1 MPVYTWVED
10 SASRSATIHR
20 LGRRGVDQYKKSW
33 KIFGT
38 TDDTAVHRD
47 INAELTTTYLFWQH
61 PNQPDKQLQAESYT
75 LEYLGDEAWQLTVN
89 YAGAGADG
97 DEQDPLRRLRS
108 FDTAGGTQHITQG
121 LPVFTNETLSGFD
134 VERRYPATG
143 PNAAPNLSG
152 AIGVDGDRVQGVDV
166 VVPSFQWTET
176 YDVPSSY
183 VTETYIRS
191 LAKITGTVNNAR
203 FRGFPPG
210 EVLFVGSTGSQEWD
224 SEKGDGPWQLSFK
237 FVQNPNAGPAFPGAA
252 PETLPVGVAANSD
265 TLPPLTVGGITGIR
279 KEGHEYLWVRYDTA
293 VDSSVL
299 IKSPRAVYVNAVYRK
314 ESFSQLGIG
323 VT

>member
-20 LGRRGVDQYKKSW
+20 LGRRGTDSYRKSW

-38 TDDTAVHRD
+38 TDDTLVHRD
-47 INAELTTTYLFWQH
+47 VNAELTTNYLFWQH

-97 DEQDPLRRLRS
+97 DEQAPLRRMRS
-108 FDTAGGTQHITQG
+108 FDTSGGTQHITQG
-121 LPVFTNETLSGFD
+121 LPVGSGQTLDF
-134 VERRYPATG
+134 ERRYPTSGAS
-143 PNAAPNLSG
+143 PAPNQSG

-166 VVPSFQWTET
+166 VVPSLQWTET

-183 VTETYIRS
+183 VTDTYIRT
-191 LAKITGTVNNAR
+191 LAKITGTVNSAP

-224 SEKGDGPWQLSFK
+224 SEKGDGPWQLSYK
-237 FVQNPNAGPAFPGAA
+237 FIQNPNAGPNTSGQNP
-252 PETLPVGVAANSD
+252 TD
-265 TLPPLTVGGITGIR
+265 TLPALTIGSISGIA
-279 KEGHEYLWVRYDTA
+279 KEGHEYLWVKYEDT
-293 VDSSVL
+293 VDSQVL
-299 IKSPRAVYVNAVYRK
+299 VKSPKAVYVNAVYRK
-314 ESFSQLGIG
+314 ESFTQLGIG
-323 VT
+323 VA